1 MYTEFFEG
9 PRFPTD
15 EESQAFIAAYEEAR
29 GTPFT
34 SDEQQTLQAAKIVH
48 LPMVLAVNMLS
59 NHTKPCIQ
67 QEVVASCWITIDR
80 QT

>member
-34 SDEQQTLQAAKIVH
+34 SDEQQTLQAAKIGS
-48 LPMVLAVNMLS
+48 LAYGARCEHALEP
-59 NHTKPCIQ
+59 HKTLYP
-67 QEVVASCWITIDR
+67 AGSCRFLLDHYR
-80 QT
+80 

>member
-9 PRFPTD
+9 PRFPTN

-34 SDEQQTLQAAKIVH
+34 SDEHQTLQAAKIGS
-48 LPMVLAVNMLS
+48 LAYGARCEHAL
-59 NHTKPCIQ
+59 KPH
-67 QEVVASCWITIDR
+67 ETSYPEGSCR
-80 QT
+80 FLLAHYR